1 VTRTR
6 FAFLFILILAAALR
20 FYGLDWDRGYLFHPD
35 ERQILLVVSNLHF
48 PRLPLEI
55 FSPDSPLNPKFFA
68 YGSFPIYLL
77 WMLSRF
83 APAAPAYFVPWLDK
97 NLINVLFFARELSA
111 IFDLGTIV
119 FLYLLAR
126 RLYDRTVGLIAA
138 ACVAVTVLHIQ
149 LAHYF
154 AVDTLLTMLCVATIY
169 FAARYAQI
177 GRTREALWLSIA
189 FGLALATKA
198 TALALIVPII
208 VATIKARG
216 TEMPAFYAKAGW
228 RIHVR
233 ARFAQLWGIRRALA
247 KIAGV
252 TAAVFI
258 ATQPYILLDPVRYFG
273 QVGTEMV
280 VARGWLDRTFTL
292 QFVDTLPI
300 IYPVTQTMIW
310 GLGLPLGLFS
320 FGGAAYFAWVWWRQR
335 EWADGLI
342 LSWAIV
348 YGIIATTQFAKY
360 PRYLLPLLPFL
371 FLMAVVSIRYY
382 APDLS
387 YKIIYAGA
395 AVIAIF
401 TLAYAL
407 AFVSI
412 YSREH
417 PWLTISKWIYANV
430 PAQSRLAVEHWDDTL
445 PVPIQFGEQTRNLND
460 YQMQTLPMF
469 DPDDDKKMQTLVDAL
484 QSNDYI
490 ILATQRLYGSI
501 PRVPSRYPISARYY
515 TALFNGSL
523 GFDLVALARNDPT
536 LGGIAI
542 LDERVTRAG
551 LAIPPHLA
559 ASRAG
564 TWDWNWGYEDESLNV
579 YDHPMPLVFKKTHA
593 LSAAELRKLLDTDK
607 H

>member
-1 VTRTR
+1 MTRTLL
-6 FAFLFILILAAALR
+6 AFLLILIVAAALR

-48 PRLPLEI
+48 PRLPLEV

-77 WMLSRF
+77 WTLSRF

-126 RLYDRTVGLIAA
+126 RLYDRTVGLISM

-149 LAHYF
+149 LAHYY
-154 AVDTLLTMLCVATIY
+154 AVDTLLTMLCIATMY

-189 FGLALATKA
+189 FGLALATKV
-198 TALALIVPII
+198 TALVLIVPIV
-208 VATIKARG
+208 VATIRARG
-216 TEMPAFYAKAGW
+216 TALPAFYAKAGW

-247 KIAGV
+247 KIMVV

-273 QVGTEMV
+273 QVGTEMF
-280 VARGWLDRTFTL
+280 VARGWLDRPFTL

-300 IYPVTQTMIW
+300 IHPVTQTMIW
-310 GLGLPLGLFS
+310 GMGLPLGLFA
-320 FGGAAYFAWVWWRQR
+320 FGGAAYFIWVWWRQR

-342 LSWAIV
+342 VSWALA
-348 YGIIATTQFAKY
+348 YGIVATTQFAKY

-401 TLAYAL
+401 TLAYVF
-407 AFVSI
+407 AFVGI

-445 PVPIQFGEQTRNLND
+445 PVPIQFGGQTRNLND
-460 YQMQTLPMF
+460 FQMQTLPMF
-469 DPDDDKKMQTLVDAL
+469 DADDDKKLQTLVDAL
-484 QSNDYI
+484 QTNDYV
-490 ILATQRLYGSI
+490 ILATQRAYGSI
-501 PRVPSRYPISARYY
+501 SRAPSRYPISSRYY
-515 TALFNGSL
+515 RALFDGTL
-523 GFDLVALARNDPT
+523 GFEPTTHALNAPALDGIVILNDPF
-536 LGGIAI
+536 
-542 LDERVTRAG
+542 RSVG
-551 LAIPPHLA
+551 LRTPFRSDAFAL
-559 ASRAG
+559 
-564 TWDWNWGYEDESLNV
+564 NWGFEDESLTV
-579 YDHPMPLVFKKTHA
+579 YDHPMPLVFKKTRA
-593 LSAAELRKLLDTDK
+593 LSATELQAVLAR
-607 H
+607 